1 MPLTRS
7 RSRALR
13 RLVCASRFILLSLSG
28 TYSAVSLAAPPS
40 TCVPPIAATN
50 TQAAVANVGTGTPQ
64 SCTEAALRS
73 AILNASVVKFDCG
86 GGPATIALS
95 STIAVP
101 TDRNIVIDGGGKITL
116 DGGGR
121 TRLLS
126 VDRENFR
133 TSHVGLTLQHITLAN
148 GKAIGTHYVPPSPSN
163 ASCSYG
169 WADGGG
175 GAVYVRDSVLHAID
189 VTFLHNGGES
199 PGPDVAGGAIYA
211 VASLDVTV
219 VGSTFDGN
227 TGSNGGAIGMLQS
240 DGRLVND
247 AFNSNAAT
255 GTGANYVGGA
265 ATGCAGVA
273 QANQGGSGGNGGA
286 VSIDGGADGAQL
298 VCGATFSSNTANAFG
313 GALFRTA
320 DSTPR
325 QTTFDRTLFEA
336 NRAKSGGALYVQNA
350 KPLVIVGSTFAA
362 NSAIGAGA
370 AELVGDALNVTNT
383 TFANNVATL
392 GIGGALQL
400 SGSDASGF
408 IRNATF
414 TGNQSTGGPGYF
426 SAAIAGALDFPI
438 TNTVFANNLTKDAGS
453 PMQCWFSAGAGSA
466 DVQWPLKR
474 PVGGLADTPCVTGVR
489 FVDPQLGVLA
499 ANGGPTPTVAPAST
513 SPLRGTGTNCPA
525 TDQRG
530 AARNTAHCTIGAV
543 E

>member
-1 MPLTRS
+1 MR
-7 RSRALR
+7 
-13 RLVCASRFILLSLSG
+13 
-28 TYSAVSLAAPPS
+28 SAV
-40 TCVPPIAATN
+40 
-50 TQAAVANVGTGTPQ
+50 
-64 SCTEAALRS
+64 
-73 AILNASVVKFDCG
+73 LNASVVKFDCG
-86 GGPATIALS
+86 DSPVTITLS

-101 TDRNIVIDGGGKITL
+101 TDRNILIDGGGKITL

-133 TSHVGLTLQHITLAN
+133 TSHVGLTLQHITLVN
-148 GKAIGTHYVPPSPSN
+148 GKAVGTRYVPPSTSN

-175 GAVYVRDSVLHAID
+175 GALYVRDSVLHAID
-189 VTFLHNGGES
+189 VTFLHNGAES

-227 TGSNGGAIGMLQS
+227 TGSNGGAIGLLQS

-247 AFNSNAAT
+247 AFENNAAS

-265 ATGCAGVA
+265 ATGCSGVA

-286 VSIDGGADGAQL
+286 VSIDGGSDGAQL
-298 VCGATFSSNTANAFG
+298 VCGATFSNNTANAFG

-320 DSTPR
+320 DSAPR
-325 QTTFDRTLFEA
+325 ETTFDRTLFEA

-370 AELVGDALNVTNT
+370 ADLVGDALNVTNT
-383 TFANNVATL
+383 TFANNLATL

-426 SAAIAGALDFPI
+426 SAAIAGGLDFPI
-438 TNTVFANNLTKDAGS
+438 TNTVFANNLTRDAGS

-474 PVGGLADTPCVTGVR
+474 PIGGLTDTPCVTGVR

-513 SPLRGTGTNCPA
+513 SPLRSTGTNCPA

-530 AARNTAHCTIGAV
+530 VARNTAHCTIGAV